1 MIYETVLFIV
11 MCITCVLLALNALES
26 TRSDKAKRIGLF
38 ILLAIFIVGCVMI
51 SIRTFEYYNSI
62 KEYDKTVVVHE

>member
-1 MIYETVLFIV
+1 M
-11 MCITCVLLALNALES
+11 ES